1 MNELLRILSEWNQWW
16 ETGKVPSELTGK
28 KRQYTRELLTLLE
41 VREIKVLTGVRR
53 SGKSTLFY
61 QLIEWLLKEKKVRP
75 HQILLVNF
83 EDEALAHFS
92 LDDIFNTYQTHLV
105 PDGAIYLFL
114 DEVQQKEAWE
124 RWVRKKYDLK
134 QNINMFTT
142 GSSADLLNAEYATLL
157 TGRNLT
163 STIYPLSFKEILDFS
178 GIQADRIHLISGDT
192 RNRINK
198 LLLEYLN
205 EGGFPE
211 VIFHKHQLKRR
222 LLNQYFSDIINKDTV
237 NRHGCHPTRIKDLAG
252 YLMTNISALTSF
264 RALRGTFGYGLNL
277 ISEYLGYLED
287 AFLIFQ
293 MYFFDYS
300 LKRQMVNPRKVYAV
314 DNGLRNAVAFK
325 FSQDL
330 GRLMENAV
338 FVELKRRN
346 KEIYYW
352 KDKRGREVDFLVRHG
367 MKIESAIQVCADP
380 EDEKTNKR
388 EITALIA
395 AMDEFDLKESI
406 IVTMD
411 LAKQLTMESRTI
423 NYVPLFEWLLS

>member
-1 MNELLRILSEWNQWW
+1 MDELLRILSEWNQWW
-16 ETGKVPSELTGK
+16 ATGKVASELTGK

-41 VREIKVLTGVRR
+41 AREVKVLTGVRR

-61 QLIEWLLKEKKVRP
+61 QLIEWLLKEKKIRP

-105 PDGAIYLFL
+105 PDGAVYLFL
-114 DEVQQKEAWE
+114 DEIQQKDAWE

-134 QNINMFTT
+134 QDINMFAT
-142 GSSADLLNAEYATLL
+142 GSSASLLGAEYATLL

-178 GIQADRIHLISGDT
+178 GIQASRIHLISGDT

-198 LLLEYLN
+198 LLLEYLT

-211 VIFHKHQLKRR
+211 VIFHKHNLKRR
-222 LLNQYFSDIINKDTV
+222 LLNQYFSDIINKDIV
-237 NRHGCHPTRIKDLAG
+237 NRHGCQPTRIKDLAG

-264 RALRGTFGYGLNL
+264 RALRTTFGYGLNL

-293 MYFFDYS
+293 LYFFDYS
-300 LKRQMVNPRKVYAV
+300 MKRQIANPRKVYAV

-325 FSQDL
+325 FSQDT

-338 FVELKRRN
+338 FMELKRRN
-346 KEIYYW
+346 KEVYYW
-352 KDKRGREVDFLVRHG
+352 KDKRGREVDFLLRQG
-367 MKIESAIQVCADP
+367 LKIENAIQVCADP

-388 EITALIA
+388 EINALIA
-395 AMDEFDLKESI
+395 AMAYFDLKESI
-406 IVTMD
+406 IITMD
-411 LAKQLTMESRTI
+411 LAKQLSIEGRVI